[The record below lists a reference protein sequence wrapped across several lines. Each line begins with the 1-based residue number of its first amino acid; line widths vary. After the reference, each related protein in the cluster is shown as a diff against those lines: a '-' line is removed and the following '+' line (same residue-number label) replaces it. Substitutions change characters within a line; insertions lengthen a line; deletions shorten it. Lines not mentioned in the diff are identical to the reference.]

1 MDEKAI
7 QDLLHRLFML
17 KYRSEYTNGILDV
30 ISRDNQDRVEQV
42 IRQWVL
48 EQNDARLAALEAKCF
63 AYEQII
69 SNSNFAPMIH
79 SNNTKLIVGD

>member
-1 MDEKAI
+1 
-7 QDLLHRLFML
+7 ML
-17 KYRSEYTNGILDV
+17 KYRSQYTTGMLDV
-30 ISRDNQDRVEQV
+30 ISRDQQDMVEKV

-69 SNSNFAPMIH
+69 SNSNFAPMIN
-79 SNNTKLIVGD
+79 SNNTKLIVGG